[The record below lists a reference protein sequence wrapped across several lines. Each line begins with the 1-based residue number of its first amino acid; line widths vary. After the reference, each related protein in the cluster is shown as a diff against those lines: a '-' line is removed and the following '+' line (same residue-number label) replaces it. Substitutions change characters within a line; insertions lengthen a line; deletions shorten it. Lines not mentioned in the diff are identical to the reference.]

1 MYLDK
6 KKKEKQEEEAY
17 KRKVKEQIAKDRADQ
32 LAARKA
38 EKQKREAL
46 QSNSSDNSRRSSRWK
61 QLFGFRVRNTY

>member
-46 QSNSSDNSRRSSRWK
+46 QSNSSDNSRRSSR
-61 QLFGFRVRNTY
+61 